1 MVLDSRRR
9 RPWLGL
15 ALVSALSLGQMALR
29 RMYAPHF
36 PDVALHAGLALVSRP
51 RRVLAIAAHPAA
63 LEWHLAGTLFLLA
76 RAGGAITAAVLTA
89 GDAGTPGRQNAAQ
102 VRGREAQQA
111 GAVLGYERVVQLDL
125 PAGGL
130 TEHPGL
136 APALQQVWADCKPE
150 VVLAPDPRGLLF
162 PAAPDTAAAGFAA
175 VMAGRARLREAP
187 WLLLYGTRRP
197 NVLVDI
203 TEVLPEK
210 MTAIQAHRSQLPG
223 PDWLLRP
230 VIRRLGRQ
238 FRAGTAAYYVEG
250 LYRVL

>member
-1 MVLDSRRR
+1 MAFDPRRR
-9 RPWLGL
+9 WPWLGL
-15 ALVSALSLGQMALR
+15 TLVSAWGLGQVAMG
-29 RMYAPHF
+29 RMYAPHY

-51 RRVLAIAAHPAA
+51 RRVLAVAAHPAA

-76 RAGGAITAAVLTA
+76 QAGGAITAAVLTA
-89 GDAGTPGRQNAAQ
+89 GDAGSPGRRNAAQ

-111 GAVLGYERVVQLDL
+111 GAVIGYERLVQLDL

-150 VVLAPDPRGLLF
+150 VVLAPDPRGPLF
-162 PAAPDTAAAGFAA
+162 PAPPDTAAAGFAA
-175 VMAGRARLREAP
+175 VMAARERAREAP
-187 WLLLYGTRRP
+187 WLLLYGTARP

-210 MTAIQAHRSQLPG
+210 MTAIQTHRSQLPG

-230 VIRRLGRQ
+230 VIRRLGRR
-238 FRAGTAAYYVEG
+238 FRTGTAAYYVEG